1 MAEAHES
8 TKSHEADSE
17 ADGTEADPQDATT
30 EGLGKR
36 KRESSGQEEQAP
48 ASSRGKRS
56 RPLRKRE
63 RIREATVAVEVA
75 DEDALEAARTVQV
88 AADTTTA
95 SHSNTTKSLIEH
107 SASDEDVAVLCTPW
121 QSPATGSAVDNTVA
135 GARAGAQVF
144 AIPQCRIEI
153 LKQLQIAQAAATTA
167 STVAPPIAPAREA
180 HPTSPDASP
189 SSSAVEG
196 VFAVPE
202 LLDLVLH
209 EVSFIDLFQNCVY
222 VNRTLNGQIVDGGTM
237 LRRTLRLDPELQCIP
252 KVIQDTPAGHR
263 VRGIRTSLGSH
274 AFGRLVVRA
283 RLVDIRTVKPWREV
297 EVIFVK
303 APSAMIVPDWLRYM
317 EKYGMFAASEQAKEY
332 LGFK

>member
-1 MAEAHES
+1 
-8 TKSHEADSE
+8 
-17 ADGTEADPQDATT
+17 
-30 EGLGKR
+30 
-36 KRESSGQEEQAP
+36 
-48 ASSRGKRS
+48 
-56 RPLRKRE
+56 
-63 RIREATVAVEVA
+63 VEVA
-75 DEDALEAARTVQV
+75 DEDALEAARTVRV

-95 SHSNTTKSLIEH
+95 SHSNTTKSLIEQ
-107 SASDEDVAVLCTPW
+107 SASDEDVAVLCTPG
-121 QSPATGSAVDNTVA
+121 QSPATGSAVDNTLA
-135 GARAGAQVF
+135 SARAGAQVL

-153 LKQLQIAQAAATTA
+153 PKQLQIAQAAATTA

-274 AFGRLVVRA
+274 AFGRLVVWA